1 MEAIEIE
8 ISRLLFF
15 GFAKKLFSAAH
26 FLVISVNHY
35 EGGKTESM
43 DLEKAYDK
51 IYRYTYFKLND
62 QAVAEDI
69 VQETFLRFM
78 EQRGRF
84 SDYEMRYLYTIA
96 RNLCID
102 EFRRVKP
109 EPLPDDYEQ
118 RNFYSGKSTEDIV
131 MVREALSHLSVE
143 DQELLLLRHVNKE
156 SVGTISNALGIS
168 RFALYRRLKAAEN
181 ELRMRLEVEKNE
193 G

>member
-1 MEAIEIE
+1 M
-8 ISRLLFF
+8 
-15 GFAKKLFSAAH
+15 
-26 FLVISVNHY
+26 ISVNHY

-62 QAVAEDI
+62 QAVA
-69 VQETFLRFM
+69 
-78 EQRGRF
+78 
-84 SDYEMRYLYTIA
+84 
-96 RNLCID
+96 
-102 EFRRVKP
+102 
-109 EPLPDDYEQ
+109 
-118 RNFYSGKSTEDIV
+118 EDIV

>member
-1 MEAIEIE
+1 M
-8 ISRLLFF
+8 
-15 GFAKKLFSAAH
+15 
-26 FLVISVNHY
+26 ISVNHY

-84 SDYEMRYLYTIA
+84 NDYEMRYLYTIA

-109 EPLPDDYEQ
+109 EPLPDNYEQ
-118 RNFYSGKSTEDIV
+118 RNFYSGKST
-131 MVREALSHLSVE
+131 
-143 DQELLLLRHVNKE
+143 
-156 SVGTISNALGIS
+156 
-168 RFALYRRLKAAEN
+168 
-181 ELRMRLEVEKNE
+181 
-193 G
+193 